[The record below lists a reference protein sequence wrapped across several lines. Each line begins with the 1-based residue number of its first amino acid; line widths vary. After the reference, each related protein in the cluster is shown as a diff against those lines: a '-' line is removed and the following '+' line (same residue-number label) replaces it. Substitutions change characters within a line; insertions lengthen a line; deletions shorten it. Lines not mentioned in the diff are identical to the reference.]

1 MKLSLSWL
9 FDHIQEKTTLSDEL
23 VAKITE
29 RLGARTTELDQVKK
43 IVYPLEQLT
52 LAQLKTKSDTS
63 HTLNSPE
70 LRKEITVDA
79 RKDGTVGSWYLLIKD
94 SKQYRYA
101 TNQDLHGEKEG
112 LIPELWV
119 TETEPSLRE
128 ELRRA
133 GKLGEAGEWK
143 KSINPVD
150 YIITLDN
157 KAITHRPDLWGH
169 RGFAREVAALF
180 NYTLRAEDAIAALL
194 PIRHHVDNAPA
205 SKEFPFELA
214 IDTIACRRLAAMTI
228 AQATLKPSVPWMAF
242 RLIAV
247 DSRPLHAVVDATNYV
262 MFDSGQ
268 PMHVFDAASIKN
280 KLEARNADAGEKLT
294 LLDGETITLAA
305 QDCIIADGRK
315 PVALAGIMGGKES
328 STTLA
333 STTLIAEAANFDAD
347 TIRLSSVQHKRRTES
362 SVRFEKSLDP
372 NQNTFALLRFKRLL
386 DELGIAYTAP
396 QAIVSLGSLAQER
409 TIEVSHAY
417 VQDRIGV
424 TVSSD
429 TVVTNLTK
437 LGFGVVVQ
445 QKEKGAWYTV
455 SVPTFRAT
463 KDVLHKEDIIEEV
476 ARIIGYDTIS
486 PHLPTRLMKPLDH
499 RAMLKIR
506 ALKKQCAFGLQMH
519 EVNNY
524 ALYDEEFLRT
534 VQYDPRDTIILK
546 NPVSENWR
554 RMVTSLVPHLFKQVA
569 TNVPRY
575 EQVNLF
581 EINNVW
587 QQMAQQEFVERKKL
601 AMIFFAYKKEFDFY
615 EGKARLQTIFD
626 LLRMLVAWQKPYTEK
641 ELAPWYLAEQS
652 AELVCGDTIIGHAG
666 KASPRWLQSIGE
678 GDAFIVELD
687 AQFLVDFQPEPLRY
701 HAVSKYQPV
710 ELDISMLVPL
720 AVTVDAIKH
729 AIAQADARII
739 AVQLTDFFEKPE
751 WKDQRSV
758 TVRFTISDT
767 DKTLVKQE
775 IDDVWDSVVKKV
787 SAQGAQVR

>member
-9 FDHIQEKTTLSDEL
+9 FDHIQEKTALSDEL
-23 VAKITE
+23 VGKIAE

-52 LAQLKTKSDTS
+52 LAQLKTKSDTT

-70 LRKEITVDA
+70 LRKEITVPA
-79 RKDGTVGSWYLLIKD
+79 RKEAVVGSWYLLIKD
-94 SKQYRYA
+94 TKEYRYA

-112 LIPELWV
+112 LLPELWV
-119 TETEPSLRE
+119 PE
-128 ELRRA
+128 A
-133 GKLGEAGEWK
+133 DQAGEWK
-143 KSINPVD
+143 KNIKPVD
-150 YIITLDN
+150 YIIAIDN

-180 NYTLRAEDAIAALL
+180 NYTLRAEDDVAALL
-194 PIRHHVDNAPA
+194 PIRHHVQQAPA

-214 IDTIACRRLAAMTI
+214 IDTATCRRLAAMAITE
-228 AQATLKPSVPWMAF
+228 ATLKPSAPWMAF

-247 DSRPLHAVVDATNYV
+247 DSRPLHAIVDATNYV

-268 PMHVFDAASIKN
+268 PMHVFDAAAIKN
-280 KLEARNADAGEKLT
+280 KLEARNADAGEKVT
-294 LLDGETITLAA
+294 LLDGETITLTP

-315 PVALAGIMGGKES
+315 PLALAGIMGGKES

-347 TIRLSSVQHKRRTES
+347 VIRLSSVHHKRRTES

-386 DELGIAYTAP
+386 NDLNIAYKAP
-396 QAIVSLGSLAQER
+396 QAIVSLGALAQER
-409 TIEVSHAY
+409 IVEVSHTY
-417 VQDRIGV
+417 LQERIGA
-424 TVSSD
+424 TVSAD

-445 QKEKGAWYTV
+445 QKEKATWYTV
-455 SVPTFRAT
+455 AVPTFRAT
-463 KDVLHKEDIIEEV
+463 KDVLNKEDIIEEV
-476 ARIIGYDTIS
+476 ARLVGYDNLS
-486 PHLPTRLMKPLDH
+486 PHLPSRLMKPLDQQ
-499 RAMLKIR
+499 AILKMR
-506 ALKKQCAFGLQMH
+506 ALKKHCAFGLQMH

-524 ALYDEEFLRT
+524 ALYDEELLRT
-534 VQYDPRDTIILK
+534 VQYEPRDTIALK

-554 RMVTSLVPHLFKQVA
+554 RMVTSLLPHLFKQVA
-569 TNVPRY
+569 SNVPRY

-587 QQMAQQEFVERKKL
+587 QHTADAGIIERKKL
-601 AMIFFAYKKEFDFY
+601 GMIFFTYKKDFDFY
-615 EGKARLQTIFD
+615 EGKARLQTLFD
-626 LLRMLVAWQKPYTEK
+626 LWRMLVVWQKPATEK
-641 ELAPWYLAEQS
+641 EMAPWYLAEQS
-652 AELVCGDTIIGHAG
+652 AELVWGDTIIGHAG
-666 KASPRWLQSIGE
+666 KAAPRWLQTIGE

-687 AQFLVDFQPEPLRY
+687 AQFLLEYQPEPLRY
-701 HAVSKYQPV
+701 YAVSKYQPV

-720 AVTVDAIKH
+720 TVTVDAIKH

-739 AVQLTDFFEKPE
+739 AVQLTDFFEKAE

-758 TVRFTISDT
+758 TMRFTISDA

-775 IDDVWDSVVKKV
+775 IDDVWESVVKKV
-787 SAQGAQVR
+787 STQGAQVR